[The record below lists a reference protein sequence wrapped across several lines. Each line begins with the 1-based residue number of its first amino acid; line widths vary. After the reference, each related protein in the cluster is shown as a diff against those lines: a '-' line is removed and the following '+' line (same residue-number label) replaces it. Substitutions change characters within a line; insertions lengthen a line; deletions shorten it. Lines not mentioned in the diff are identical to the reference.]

1 MLLAVLYFYFFFLVH
16 FLYAHIVCDSHA
28 NSHKKL
34 NGAPDVYIQRDCI
47 FMAYSLPTNTFV
59 AIFYGLWCTGVVTAV
74 GIVMHFHYT
83 ILNGDDLSLIHSNKI
98 DVIRNILLCFSHIKS
113 SPASLVFLNVELLWQ
128 IQIEFVW
135 SKWNSHG
142 VILLNVIAQ
151 YILCLFWFYFYIT
164 SDIFL
169 SMQNPSWRYVPARHP
184 AVNSHWQMR
193 DFLWSQ
199 PNQPAENTIQITS
212 FTYNYDAVEQFE
224 QQFLLNRADSF
235 IHSFRYNLFVL

>member
-59 AIFYGLWCTGVVTAV
+59 AIFHGLWCTGVVTAV

-135 SKWNSHG
+135 SNWNSHG
-142 VILLNVIAQ
+142 VILLNVTAQ
-151 YILCLFWFYFYIT
+151 YILCLFWLFLYHSRHIFVNAKPIVAIRASQT
-164 SDIFL
+164 S
-169 SMQNPSWRYVPARHP
+169 SR
-184 AVNSHWQMR
+184 
-193 DFLWSQ
+193 
-199 PNQPAENTIQITS
+199 
-212 FTYNYDAVEQFE
+212 
-224 QQFLLNRADSF
+224 
-235 IHSFRYNLFVL
+235 